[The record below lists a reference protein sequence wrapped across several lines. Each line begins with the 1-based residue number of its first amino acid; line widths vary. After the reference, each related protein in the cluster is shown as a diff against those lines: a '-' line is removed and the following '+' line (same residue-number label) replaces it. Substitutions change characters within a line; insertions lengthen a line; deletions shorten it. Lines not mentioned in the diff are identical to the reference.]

1 MKIVGITG
9 SIGCGKTYLA
19 NILKK
24 NRFNVYNPDKWVH
37 NLYKNKAFLKVIE
50 NNFPLVFEN
59 GIFNKR
65 KLKNLVFSDKNKLN
79 KLENIIH
86 PFLKKK
92 IKTIIHKFC
101 RNTDII
107 FFDAALLYEK
117 NWDIYCDYVIVADVD
132 ENIQKQRVIKRDNI
146 TEDDFYKIIKNQ
158 ISQKEKCLYGD
169 FVINTDKSENINKI
183 QLMKI
188 MDFIINERNMF

>member
-1 MKIVGITG
+1 MVIIGITG

-19 NILKK
+19 NMIKELG
-24 NRFNVYNPDKWVH
+24 FSVYNPDKWVRD
-37 NLYKNKAFLKVIE
+37 LYKNKIFLKVIE

-65 KLKNLVFSDKNKLN
+65 NLRNLVFNDKNQLN

-132 ENIQKQRVIKRDNI
+132 EKIQKQRVMKRDNI

-158 ISQKEKCLYGD
+158 IPQKEKCLYGD
-169 FVINTDKSENINKI
+169 FIINTDKSENINKM
-183 QLMKI
+183 QLIKI
-188 MDFIINERNMF
+188 TDFIKDERNMF